1 MKVSIIIIMVIIFLN
16 IMKFFI
22 TVLLLKLL
30 FLLTL
35 TCMKRVLLDPNTTF
49 LATGFTQNSQKAQ
62 ILCIPVIHDRKYMIT
77 WSGPNPH
84 EVVGFFQISSS
95 HEGPIIG
102 IKFTISCEFGYTKQN
117 FNIMFSNMKIEE
129 YMESGRSGFFRVILV
144 VKSTTELS
152 LQCDVSFWRNIQML
166 WTRL

>member
-77 WSGPNPH
+77 
-84 EVVGFFQISSS
+84 
-95 HEGPIIG
+95 
-102 IKFTISCEFGYTKQN
+102 
-117 FNIMFSNMKIEE
+117 
-129 YMESGRSGFFRVILV
+129 
-144 VKSTTELS
+144 
-152 LQCDVSFWRNIQML
+152 
-166 WTRL
+166 